1 MRIIAGKH
9 RGAALTPPTDYSIRP
24 TSDKVRGA
32 IFNIL
37 QHASW
42 APFFFEESQ
51 SVLDVFCG
59 TGAFGLE
66 ALSRGIGKAAFIDK
80 APASLKLARSNA
92 EKLKCATQC
101 RFMQEDASSLPAAP
115 HAFDLVFLDPPYR
128 QNLLPQALAQLR
140 AKGWLH
146 AKSVVVAETAKDEKL
161 AAPDGLSIMDERAY
175 GETRAFFLMPPA
187 QS

>member
-1 MRIIAGKH
+1 MYFA
-9 RGAALTPPTDYSIRP
+9 
-24 TSDKVRGA
+24 
-32 IFNIL
+32 
-37 QHASW
+37 
-42 APFFFEESQ
+42 
-51 SVLDVFCG
+51 
-59 TGAFGLE
+59 GAFGLE